1 MNAVT
6 SRDGVEARLKVTVS
20 KNSQRGR
27 VTMKMRLG
35 TERLPTLRVSVS
47 VVILISRKFLEL
59 VCCPVGESVGD

>member
-35 TERLPTLRVSVS
+35 TVKLPSLRVSWS
-47 VVILISRKFLEL
+47 VVILINRKKTL
-59 VCCPVGESVGD
+59 ESVCVLCLGNNT